1 MRYAVLFFLLWF
13 AWLPRSGAQC
23 PAELQS
29 YVTGFSG
36 LAAGQFTFLDDK
48 LDSVYVVGYG
58 EDTHGAAE
66 FTALAGELLRYLVGT
81 HNFTGIVLETMVG
94 EAAYLDAYVQGTRH
108 DRDHILQEI
117 NSSWRYRT
125 EEFVALLEWMRRY
138 NADHPSAPLHLY
150 GNEMQYVKADAML
163 VRDYLTALG
172 HDVEVAAYDKHLWQ
186 SFAPEEKT
194 ALFHN
199 YRELDNYLTLHAEG
213 LIGASSRSAYE
224 RIRHHVEVIGQF
236 VLAINQ
242 PRERHKH
249 DLRDLYAAENLLDI
263 FQDGAQDPRLLYWA
277 QNAHVG
283 DWVSNGLVDVTGHQL
298 AKRMGKAYYRLAT
311 DFGNG
316 EFVAMARKGGMWT
329 WTVVEFDLDPATFT
343 ACLAAVGTPYAFL
356 DLRAARRESAL
367 GEYLRR
373 PLKTMA
379 GAGAQYYGSVT
390 TETDIGRAFDG
401 ILYLDTVHAINRLP
415 RE

>member
-1 MRYAVLFFLLWF
+1 MRYSCWSFLLWF
-13 AWLPRSGAQC
+13 AFLPRSGAQC
-23 PAELQS
+23 PGELQS
-29 YVTGFSG
+29 YLTGFST
-36 LAAGQFTFLDDK
+36 LTADQLSFLDDQ

-58 EDTHGAAE
+58 EDTHGSAE
-66 FTALAGELLRYLVGT
+66 FTQLAGELLKYLVRG

-108 DRDHILQEI
+108 DLDYLLNEI

-163 VRDYLTALG
+163 VRDYLSALG

-186 SFAPEEKT
+186 SFSPEEMT
-194 ALFHN
+194 GLFDN
-199 YRELDNYLTLHAEG
+199 YRALDGYLTLHADA
-213 LIGASSRSAYE
+213 LIGASSPAAYD

-242 PRERHKH
+242 SKERHKH
-249 DLRDLYAAENLLDI
+249 DLRDLYAAENLLYL
-263 FQDGAQDPRLLYWA
+263 FEDGAQDPRLLYWA

-283 DWVSNGLVDVTGHQL
+283 DWVNNGLVDVTGHQL

-329 WTVVEFDLDPATFT
+329 WTVVDFLLDPGTFT
-343 ACLAAVGTPYAFL
+343 ACLAAGGTPYAFL
-356 DLRAARRESAL
+356 DLRAARREKAL

-373 PLKTMA
+373 PLTTMA
-379 GAGAQYYGSVT
+379 GAGAQYYGSMT